1 MFIFY
6 CQVNLVWILWIKRLD
21 KNTSENHIYQYRISS
36 TMPVCQQD
44 KSEVLQPNEV
54 QDSDWIF
61 TDETPINDQSNETVQ
76 EFYNGTWTNETTTE
90 SNVEQGS
97 KWLTLTELQI
107 IKAVVLALVVGI
119 LLLSTCR
126 IFFKTISKY
135 QTKRPDV

>member
-1 MFIFY
+1 
-6 CQVNLVWILWIKRLD
+6 
-21 KNTSENHIYQYRISS
+21 
-36 TMPVCQQD
+36 MPVCQQD
-44 KSEVLQPNEV
+44 KSEVLQSNEV

-61 TDETPINDQSNETVQ
+61 TDETPINDQSNDTAQ
-76 EFYNGTWTNETTTE
+76 DFYNGTWTNETSTE

-126 IFFKTISKY
+126 ILLKTISKY